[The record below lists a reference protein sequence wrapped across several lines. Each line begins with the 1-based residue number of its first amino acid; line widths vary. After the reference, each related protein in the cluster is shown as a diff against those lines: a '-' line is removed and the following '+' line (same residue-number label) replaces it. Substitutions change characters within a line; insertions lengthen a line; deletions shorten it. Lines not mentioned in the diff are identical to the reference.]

1 MKKEKNE
8 IPVGTTIFWGQT
20 ATGIFWICAGI
31 FGMIDTLLC
40 NILNVLFLMA
50 AIISFIKLAKI
61 WRVGDNGDEM
71 AEYNYIKAKA
81 KAGSVLHIILC
92 AAAVATAYGFSLLQ
106 NADISWPRIISYM
119 FFILIGIH
127 KLLSGVIFRKLEAE

>member
-1 MKKEKNE
+1 MKKEKKV

-40 NILNVLFLMA
+40 DILNVLFLMA
-50 AIISFIKLAKI
+50 AIIAFIKLVKI

-71 AEYNYIKAKA
+71 SEYNYIKAKA
-81 KAGSVLHIILC
+81 KAGSVLHIVLC
-92 AAAVATAYGFSLLQ
+92 AASVATAFGFGLLQ
-106 NADISWPRIISYM
+106 NANISWPRIISYM
-119 FFILIGIH
+119 FFILIGVH
-127 KLLSGVIFRKLEAE
+127 NLLIGVIFCKLEAE